1 MAQATL
7 TTAGGDLLT
16 VGNPGQIADLESAQ
30 VVTKQNSQ
38 TGTIDFGVAVFWD
51 TGDADGSC
59 RPQNGASDF
68 CLGISVREPLMVA
81 STDGLTT
88 VNYAKNANVPV
99 MIDGTIFVQAAEAV
113 RAGDEVIAILAG
125 GAGNSSP
132 GALGSIAGGATS
144 SSRLLV
150 PGAVWVDT
158 VASGAIGR
166 VRIKTVGN
174 VRTTT

>member
-1 MAQATL
+1 MPQATL
-7 TTAGGDLLT
+7 LTTGGDLLIA
-16 VGNPGQIADLESAQ
+16 GIPGQIADLESAQ
-30 VVTKQNSQ
+30 VRTRQNSQ

-68 CLGISVREPLMVA
+68 CVGISVREPLMVA
-81 STDGLTT
+81 STDGNTT
-88 VNYAKNANVPV
+88 VNYAKNANVP
-99 MIDGTIFVQAAEAV
+99 ILEDGVIFVQAAEAV
-113 RAGDEVIAILAG
+113 RAQDEVMALLSG
-125 GAGNSSP
+125 GGGNSSA
-132 GALGSIAGGATS
+132 GALGSIAGGAAS

-150 PGAVWVDT
+150 PGAVWLDT
-158 VASGAIGR
+158 TASGGIGR